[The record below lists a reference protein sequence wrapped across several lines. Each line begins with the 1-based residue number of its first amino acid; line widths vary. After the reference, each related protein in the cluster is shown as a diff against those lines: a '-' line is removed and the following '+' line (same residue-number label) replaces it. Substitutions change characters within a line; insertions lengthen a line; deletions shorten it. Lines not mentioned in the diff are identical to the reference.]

1 MVRFFL
7 IAGGI
12 LFSLSGVFAA
22 EKHKISSN
30 DQSLP
35 IPPEI
40 KFKVDFW
47 KAIYTKYTTKQ
58 GVLHD
63 AEDLS
68 IIYDAIELPASGD
81 TTGVDQLRADIRE
94 NIFNIIRK
102 KGDNLTSEERRI
114 LSKFPAQASRARL
127 LQATENIRFQLGQA
141 DRFKQGIIRSGFY
154 IKHIEKILAEEGVPD
169 FIKYLPHVE
178 SSFQEY
184 AISKFDAAGLWQ
196 LMPSTG
202 KMFGLREEYAIDER
216 LDPMKATRAAARH
229 LSRDYQ
235 RLGTWPLAVTAYN
248 HGAGGMTRA
257 VRTLGTTDIAEIAFN
272 FQSPSFGFASRN
284 FYVQFLAAV
293 DVATHYQRYFGDLP
307 IPPPIQFETVQIK
320 DPIYLKDFSERY
332 RFTADEFRRL
342 NPGLRPPVL
351 NNSRPIPKGV
361 EVRVPPNSHRVP
373 ILVASIDKSI
383 MKGVGKSQKTM
394 KLPELKLA
402 KTTAPKAPSKLK
414 ETLSNYAVQDVAEG
428 RGWVSLEINESIT
441 QLAEWL
447 KVSVDD
453 LRAWNG
459 LDSQAQARL
468 GQRLMIQTAK
478 VNLEDFQSLREDY
491 HRQIKEDF
499 FAQFEIAKLQDYEV
513 KKGENLWSVCY
524 QKFDIPPWLLKEY
537 NSNVQLL
544 NLAPGTKLKV
554 PVLREKNGVPLVGSS
569 Q

>member
-1 MVRFFL
+1 M
-7 IAGGI
+7 
-12 LFSLSGVFAA
+12 
-22 EKHKISSN
+22 
-30 DQSLP
+30 
-35 IPPEI
+35 

-68 IIYDAIELPASGD
+68 IIYDAIELPAGGD
-81 TTGVDQLRADIRE
+81 TTGVDQLRAEIRE
-94 NIFNIIRK
+94 HIFNIIRK
-102 KGDNLTSEERRI
+102 RGENLTSEERRI

-141 DRFKQGIIRSGFY
+141 DRFKQGVLRSGFY
-154 IKHIEKILAEEGVPD
+154 LKHIEKILAEEGVPD

-178 SSFQEY
+178 SSFQEF

-202 KMFGLREEYAIDER
+202 KLFGLREEYTIDER

-229 LSRDYQ
+229 LYRDYQ

-248 HGAGGMTRA
+248 HGGGGMTRA
-257 VRTLGTTDIAEIAFN
+257 VQTLGTTDIAEIAFR

-293 DVATHYQRYFGDLP
+293 DVATHYQKYFGDIP
-307 IPPPIQFETVQIK
+307 VPPPIQFETVQIK
-320 DPIYLKDFSERY
+320 DPIYLKEFGERY
-332 RFTADEFRRL
+332 RFTLDEFRRL

-351 NNSRPIPKGV
+351 NNSRQIPRGV
-361 EVRVPPNSHRVP
+361 EVRVPPNSRRMPV
-373 ILVASIDKSI
+373 LVASLDQHAVKTAVKTQQKA
-383 MKGVGKSQKTM
+383 MKVI
-394 KLPELKLA
+394 PELKVA
-402 KTTAPKAPSKLK
+402 KASPTAKVPANKLK
-414 ETLSNYAVQDVAEG
+414 DAVSPYAIQDVAEG

-447 KVSVDD
+447 KVKVED
-453 LRAWNG
+453 LRAWNAMEA
-459 LDSQAQARL
+459 QAQARL
-468 GQRLMIQTAK
+468 GQRLLVQTAN
-478 VNLEDFQSLREDY
+478 VNIEEFQNSREDY
-491 HRQIKEDF
+491 HRQVKEDF
-499 FAQFEIAKLQDYEV
+499 FTQFEIAKLQDYEV

-544 NLAPGTKLKV
+544 NLTPGTKLKV
-554 PVLREKNGVPLVGSS
+554 PLLREKNSALVGAAS